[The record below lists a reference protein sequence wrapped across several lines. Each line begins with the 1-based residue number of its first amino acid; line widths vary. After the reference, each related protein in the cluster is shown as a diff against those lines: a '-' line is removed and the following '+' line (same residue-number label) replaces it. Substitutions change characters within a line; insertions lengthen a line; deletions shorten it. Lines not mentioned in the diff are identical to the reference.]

1 MSIKERIEKIK
12 EYFKEMQIV
21 TIDGEQVI
29 YVIVNFPYGW
39 VIDEMLETKFDVSV
53 QEGEYPTEFYFATSI
68 DNGENKIFDAIEYNI
83 EKMKDAIERAQLL
96 KTKIAEL
103 KDIFQNENITLSEL
117 RTLNFTWD
125 KDILLE
131 NTIKGEIFILDKNDT
146 TGIAMSNC
154 QDLTTTK
161 EIEGQYTTTKEVE
174 RQYTSEDN
182 KNNKKN
188 KK

>member
-83 EKMKDAIERAQLL
+83 EKMRDAIERAQLL

-125 KDILLE
+125 KTEHISIQDIMRD
-131 NTIKGEIFILDKNDT
+131 NGNMIIANDSNSISVSSNNQNAT
-146 TGIAMSNC
+146 TSA
-154 QDLTTTK
+154 
-161 EIEGQYTTTKEVE
+161 EVE

-182 KNNKKN
+182 KNNKKS

>member
-1 MSIKERIEKIK
+1 MLIKERIEKIK

-21 TIDGEQVI
+21 TVDNEQII

-39 VIDEMLETKFDVSV
+39 VIDENIEAKFEVTV
-53 QEGEYPTEFYFATSI
+53 QEGEYPTEFYFATNI
-68 DNGENKIFDAIEYNI
+68 DNGENRVFDAIEYNI

-103 KDIFQNENITLSEL
+103 KDIFQNENITLNEL

-125 KDILLE
+125 KTEHISIQDIMRD
-131 NTIKGEIFILDKNDT
+131 NGNMVIANDNNSISTSSNNQNAT
-146 TGIAMSNC
+146 TSA
-154 QDLTTTK
+154 
-161 EIEGQYTTTKEVE
+161 EVE

>member
-1 MSIKERIEKIK
+1 MNIKERIKRIK

-21 TIDGEQVI
+21 TVDNEQVI
-29 YVIVNFPYGW
+29 YVAVQFPHGW
-39 VIDEMLETKFDVSV
+39 VIDESIEEKYNISIEKGDSSNI
-53 QEGEYPTEFYFATSI
+53 FYFATEI
-68 DNGENKIFDAIEYNI
+68 DNGEDKIFDAIEYNI

-103 KDIFQNENITLSEL
+103 KDIFQNEKITLSEL

-131 NTIKGEIFILDKNDT
+131 NTIKGEVFILDKNDT

-154 QDLTTTK
+154 QDM
-161 EIEGQYTTTKEVE
+161 TTTKEVDG
-174 RQYTSEDN
+174 QYTSGD
-182 KNNKKN
+182 NKKN

>member
-1 MSIKERIEKIK
+1 MNIKERIKRIK

-53 QEGEYPTEFYFATSI
+53 QEGEYSTEFYFATSI
-68 DNGENKIFDAIEYNI
+68 DNGEDKIFDAIEYNI

-103 KDIFQNENITLSEL
+103 KEIFQNDNISIGKL
-117 RTLNFTWD
+117 RTLKFTWD
-125 KDILLE
+125 EDILLE
-131 NTIKGEIFILDKNDT
+131 DTIEGHIFVSDNNDIA
-146 TGIAMSNC
+146 GISISNC
-154 QDLTTTK
+154 QNTTTN
-161 EIEGQYTTTKEVE
+161 KEVE
-174 RQYTSEDN
+174 RQYTTEKEVERQYTTDIN
-182 KNNKKN
+182 NNKKS

>member
-103 KDIFQNENITLSEL
+103 KDVFQNENITLDEL
-117 RTLNFTWD
+117 RSLKFTWN
-125 KDILLE
+125 KTEHISIQDIMRDNG
-131 NTIKGEIFILDKNDT
+131 NTIIANDSISVSTSSNPQDAT
-146 TGIAMSNC
+146 TSAV
-154 QDLTTTK
+154 
-161 EIEGQYTTTKEVE
+161 VE
-174 RQYTSEDN
+174 RQYTSEDI

>member
-117 RTLNFTWD
+117 RTLKFTWD
-125 KDILLE
+125 KTEDISIQDIMRD
-131 NTIKGEIFILDKNDT
+131 NGHMVIANDSISISTSSNNQNAT
-146 TGIAMSNC
+146 TSA
-154 QDLTTTK
+154 
-161 EIEGQYTTTKEVE
+161 EVE